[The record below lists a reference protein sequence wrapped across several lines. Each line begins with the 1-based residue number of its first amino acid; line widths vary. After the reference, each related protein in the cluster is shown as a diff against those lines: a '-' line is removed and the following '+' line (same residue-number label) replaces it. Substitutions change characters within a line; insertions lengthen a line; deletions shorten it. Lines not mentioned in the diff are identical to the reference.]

1 MTDQQDR
8 REESAQT
15 EDTRYE
21 RKLDDEA
28 EQRRAA
34 AKRLKRDPLAEPD
47 ENSSA

>member
-28 EQRRAA
+28 EQRRTAA
-34 AKRLKRDPLAEPD
+34 ERLKRDPLADPD